1 MTHRVHTYEGQQIDV
16 MYDAGRCIHAAE
28 CVGRLRE
35 VFDGQKKPWIQPD
48 NGTADGIAATIQHC
62 PSGAL
67 HYARKDGGT
76 AEPIPAHNTIQL
88 DEDGPLYVKG
98 DITIINGEE
107 QLVLNDTRVALCRCG
122 ESKNKP
128 FCDNS
133 HIEAHFEASGTV
145 LQPQTEITAM
155 GGGKLEV
162 KTTTNGSLRITGN
175 ITILN
180 DAGEIVFQGDKQWF
194 CRCGHSSNKPFC
206 DGTHKKIGFVAG

>member
-1 MTHRVHTYEGQQIDV
+1 MAHRVHNYEGQQIDV
-16 MYDAGRCIHAAE
+16 SYDAGRCIHAAQ
-28 CVGRLRE
+28 CVTRLRQ

-67 HYARKDGGT
+67 HFTRKDGGEGES
-76 AEPIPAHNTIQL
+76 AQAHNTIQL

-98 DITIINGEE
+98 DITIINGTDE
-107 QLVLNDTRVALCRCG
+107 LILTDTRVALCRCG

-133 HIEAHFEASGTV
+133 HVEAHFEASGSV
-145 LQPQTEITAM
+145 LEPQAEISTM

-162 KTTTNGSLRITGN
+162 KVNTNGSLRISGN
-175 ITILN
+175 FTILN
-180 DAGEIVFQGDKQWF
+180 DDGEPVFQGDKQWF
-194 CRCGHSSNKPFC
+194 CRCGHSANKPFC
-206 DGTHKKIGFVAG
+206 DSTHKKINFVAD